1 VPGARFEV
9 ELDDGRRLEG
19 WASDGHETAAV
30 FFHLGTPSAA
40 IPFEPCVDA
49 SLRRGLRFVT
59 YARPGYGGSTRD
71 EGRSVARC
79 TDDVAAIARA
89 LDLERL
95 HVVGWS
101 GGGPHALACAA
112 LLPGLVA
119 SAATIAGVAPW
130 GAEALDWMD
139 GMAAENHAEFGA
151 ALEGSDALVS
161 FLRDAAET
169 MGDATAET
177 VAAELGG
184 LVTDV
189 DREALRGAMAGYL
202 AALLRGA
209 VATGIW
215 GWHDDDLAFTRDWG
229 FGLADI
235 AVPVAVWQGRED
247 AMVPYAHGRWL
258 AERVP
263 DAAAHL
269 FDDEGH
275 LSLLLRFDEIL
286 DGLLASA

>member
-1 VPGARFEV
+1 VRGARFDI
-9 ELDDGRRLEG
+9 ELEDGRRLEG
-19 WASDGHETAAV
+19 WASDGDEPSAV
-30 FFHLGTPSAA
+30 CFHLGTPSAA

-49 SLRRGLRFVT
+49 ALGRGLRFVT

-71 EGRSVARC
+71 EGRSVAGC
-79 TDDVAAIARA
+79 THDVAAIARA
-89 LDLERL
+89 LGLERL

-119 SAATIAGVAPW
+119 SAATLAGVAPW
-130 GAEALDWMD
+130 GAEALDWME

-151 ALEGSDALVS
+151 ALDGSDALAS

-177 VAAELGG
+177 VVAALGG

-189 DREALRGAMAGYL
+189 DRGALRGAMAEYL

-235 AVPVAVWQGRED
+235 AVPVTVWQGRED

-258 AERVP
+258 AERIP
-263 DAAAHL
+263 GAGARL
-269 FDDEGH
+269 FEDEGH
-275 LSLLLRFDEIL
+275 LSLLLRFEEIL
-286 DGLLASA
+286 DDLLSSA